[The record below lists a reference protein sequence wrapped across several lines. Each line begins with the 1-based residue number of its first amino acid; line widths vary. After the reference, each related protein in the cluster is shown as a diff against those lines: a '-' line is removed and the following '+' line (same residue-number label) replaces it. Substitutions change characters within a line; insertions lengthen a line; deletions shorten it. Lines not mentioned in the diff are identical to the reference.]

1 VPREYTVLDPFL
13 IVPDSDRAVLVRP
26 LQLALV
32 GQEDLRTVFYWAELR
47 LQDGSRYAALF
58 VSIHKSCLLAHSAYA
73 TQKNV
78 LGGIH
83 DKVGVCDRIPAERN
97 IHGVNKT
104 KVGYSTM
111 ILILD
116 D

>member
-1 VPREYTVLDPFL
+1 
-13 IVPDSDRAVLVRP
+13 
-26 LQLALV
+26 
-32 GQEDLRTVFYWAELR
+32 
-47 LQDGSRYAALF
+47 
-58 VSIHKSCLLAHSAYA
+58 
-73 TQKNV
+73 V